1 MGDFNGWLQQP
12 QHHIAAVLYINIGYT
27 IKSIQESEQP
37 EGYAVPVA
45 CFGLIY
51 YKYLEYAKKNVKK
64 VLVSTKFEQFLVLG
78 NTNIHQTKSQTRTCW
93 SD

>member
-12 QHHIAAVLYINIGYT
+12 HYHIAAVLYINIGFT

-45 CFGLIY
+45 GFGLIY
-51 YKYLEYAKKNVKK
+51 YKYLEYAKNVKK

>member
-1 MGDFNGWLQQP
+1 MGDFNGWLQCNEP
-12 QHHIAAVLYINIGYT
+12 QKFFVQLLGFITHIAAFLYINIGYT

-51 YKYLEYAKKNVKK
+51 YKYLEYAKNVKK
-64 VLVSTKFEQFLVLG
+64 YL
-78 NTNIHQTKSQTRTCW
+78 
-93 SD
+93 

>member
-12 QHHIAAVLYINIGYT
+12 QYHIAAVLYINIGFT
-27 IKSIQESEQP
+27 IESIQESEQP

-51 YKYLEYAKKNVKK
+51 YKYLEYAKKRKK
-64 VLVSTKFEQFLVLG
+64 VLVCTKFEQFLVLG